1 MQIMSDGKQTMRTT
15 VLALAGFALAGM
27 LATPAMAQ
35 LAPPNGNRGVSM
47 GHLHLLVK
55 DVDAQ
60 RKFWTDFGGRPVK
73 NGMLDLIELP
83 GVYIML
89 RQGEPT
95 GGTVGSVVNHVG
107 FYTQDS
113 DAMAAK
119 WTAAGIKLDKGNA
132 VGQYYITT
140 AEGVRIEIQQDKT
153 IATPLKFSHVHFAF
167 TPDVTGEVQAWYARI
182 FDAVPGTTGRFK
194 AGDIAGARLTY
205 GEAKEKQV
213 GTKGRALDH
222 IGFDVPNLD
231 FTYQKLT
238 LQGLKFDAE
247 PRTLNDGKTKIAFLT
262 DPWGTYIELTEG
274 LAPK

>member
-1 MQIMSDGKQTMRTT
+1 MRTT
-15 VLALAGFALAGM
+15 LLAFAGFALAGM
-27 LATPAMAQ
+27 LAAPVAAQ
-35 LAPPNGNRGVSM
+35 LVPPNGNRGVSM
-47 GHLHLLVK
+47 GHLHLIVK
-55 DVDAQ
+55 DVEAA

-107 FYTQDS
+107 FYAKDS

-119 WTAAGIKLDKGNA
+119 WTAAGIQLDKGNA
-132 VGQYYITT
+132 AGQYYITT

-153 IATPLKFSHVHFAF
+153 IATPLVFSHVHFNF
-167 TPDVTGEVQAWYARI
+167 VPDQTAEVQAWYARI
-182 FDAVPGTTGRFK
+182 FDAVPIAAGRYK
-194 AGDIAGARLTY
+194 NGQIAGARLTY
-205 GEAKEKQV
+205 GESKEKQA

-222 IGFDVPNLD
+222 IGFEVPNLD

-247 PRTLNDGKTKIAFLT
+247 PRAVNDGKTKVAFLT

>member
-1 MQIMSDGKQTMRTT
+1 
-15 VLALAGFALAGM
+15 
-27 LATPAMAQ
+27 
-35 LAPPNGNRGVSM
+35 M
-47 GHLHLLVK
+47 GHLHLVVK
-55 DVDAQ
+55 DVEAS

-83 GVYIML
+83 GVYVML

-107 FYTQDS
+107 FYAKDS

-132 VGQYYITT
+132 AGQYYITT

-153 IATPLKFSHVHFAF
+153 IATPLVFSHVHFNFPA
-167 TPDVTGEVQAWYARI
+167 DQVDEVQAWYARI
-182 FDAVPGTTGRFK
+182 FDAVPIQAGRYK
-194 AGDIAGARLTY
+194 NGQISGARLTY
-205 GEAKEKQV
+205 ADVKDAQAP
-213 GTKGRALDH
+213 TKGRALDH
-222 IGFDVPNLD
+222 IGFEVPNLD

-238 LQGLKFDAE
+238 LQGLKFDAP
-247 PRTLNDGKTKIAFLT
+247 PRAVNDGKTKVAFLT
-262 DPWGTYIELTEG
+262 DKWGTYIELTQG